1 MYYLQKTNEPK
12 TDITSSFD
20 REELME
26 KMRNLYIADRDT
38 NEDNEYR
45 VVSANDI
52 KKEDYVENQLKKIK
66 EDYKKVLENREA
78 LLKGILLD
86 LKSYKLLTESLYE
99 AYKNYGRE

>member
-26 KMRNLYIADRDT
+26 KMRNLYINDQDT
-38 NEDNEYR
+38 NENNTYR
-45 VVSANDI
+45 VI
-52 KKEDYVENQLKKIK
+52 FKKDYLENELKKLK
-66 EDYKKVLENREA
+66 EDYKKVLYNREA
-78 LLKGILLD
+78 IINGILLD

>member
-12 TDITSSFD
+12 ADLTSSLN

-45 VVSANDI
+45 VISCDDINKEHLAKKHNITIIEGEELYLGNKNDLRNFLN
-52 KKEDYVENQLKKIK
+52 D
-66 EDYKKVLENREA
+66 LELNN
-78 LLKGILLD
+78 LI
-86 LKSYKLLTESLYE
+86 
-99 AYKNYGRE
+99 